1 MPTFTQRLHQAVQ
14 KKDSRICLGVDP
26 RAFGAELTRSGEL
39 EIDEY
44 FSAIIEAAEPHIV
57 AVKLQI
63 AFFEAIGLLGPIS
76 LHKIMTT
83 ARNAGLEVIMDAKRG
98 DIGSTADA
106 YASAYL
112 ETGANF
118 ASDALTV
125 NPYLGF
131 DTLSPFIH
139 KADEHKHGLFVLVR
153 TSNPGSGE
161 IQDLVLD
168 KPGSP
173 TVAEEIA
180 SRLTEVVLAELPLD
194 EHGYSALGAVVGATH
209 PGQVEKFRELM
220 PHSVFLMPGIGAQGG
235 DVNELTPAFDKH
247 GFGAIVNASRSLT
260 YLNAQAEADSL
271 DTVGQVAKE
280 AAARLQDE
288 VNSVLP

>member
-26 RAFGAELTRSGEL
+26 RGFGAQLTRSGKV

-63 AFFEAIGLLGPIS
+63 AFFEAIGLLGPVS

-83 ARNAGLEVIMDAKRG
+83 AQQAGLEVIMDAKRG
-98 DIGSTADA
+98 DIGTTADA
-106 YASAYL
+106 YAAAYL
-112 ETGANF
+112 DPEANF
-118 ASDALTV
+118 AVDALTV

-139 KADEHKHGLFVLVR
+139 VADEYKRGLFVLVR

-161 IQDLVLD
+161 IQDVVLD
-168 KPGSP
+168 KEGSP
-173 TVAEEIA
+173 TMAEEIA
-180 SRLTEVVLAELPLD
+180 RRLTSIVHAELPFD
-194 EHGYSALGAVVGATH
+194 ENGYSPLGAVIGATH
-209 PGQVEKFRELM
+209 PEQIEKFRSLM
-220 PHSVFLMPGIGAQGG
+220 PHSVFLMPGVGAQGG
-235 DVNELTPAFDKH
+235 SVSSLAPAFDTQ
-247 GFGAIVNASRSLT
+247 GLGAIVNASRSLT

-271 DTVGQVAKE
+271 GTVAQVAKE

-288 VNSVLP
+288 VNAVLP